1 MRNAFFVGSYH
12 CSFSAYCEKGWFLM
26 ANGTLIAAQEQEE
39 NSRLLDFV
47 LDAFNGNQA
56 KEHASTVAY
65 EQTTRQLSAIFDQ
78 AHSPEEANS
87 ALSRVLATI
96 GHSFW

>member
-1 MRNAFFVGSYH
+1 
-12 CSFSAYCEKGWFLM
+12 
-26 ANGTLIAAQEQEE
+26 QEE

-47 LDAFNGNQA
+47 LDAFNGNQP

-65 EQTTRQLSAIFDQ
+65 EQTTRQLSTIFNQ

-87 ALSRVLATI
+87 ALSRVLAKVGFSWWT
-96 GHSFW
+96 